1 MKIVVIIAVGMIII
15 PLLVLAGIKTCE
27 AIEEDYKRDAKVKCF
42 FRYFRKTD
50 YYKDDEPCLTFNQ
63 FLSFFNVAPER
74 WTIERRYDEG
84 RGVMIYDADDGNE
97 YTFHFT
103 TYGEQLKFIHWSE
116 NRQKHKKVINT
127 AKMMNGFIESVRRDS
142 QRAEEKAFA
151 EAQKL
156 HTEIEKRLEVQKE
169 EEK

>member
-1 MKIVVIIAVGMIII
+1 MKIVVIIAVGMIMI

-27 AIEEDYKRDAKVKCF
+27 AIDEDYKKATKVKCF

-74 WTIERRYDEG
+74 WTIEHRYNEG
-84 RGVMIYDADDGNE
+84 QCEMVYDADDGNE

-127 AKMMNGFIESVRRDS
+127 AKMMNGFIESVRRDAR
-142 QRAEEKAFA
+142 RAEQKSIE
-151 EAQKL
+151 ETQKL

-169 EEK
+169 GEK

>member
-1 MKIVVIIAVGMIII
+1 MKIVVIIAVGMIMI

-27 AIEEDYKRDAKVKCF
+27 AIDEDYKKATKVKCF
-42 FRYFRKTD
+42 FRSFRKTD

-74 WTIERRYDEG
+74 WTIEHRYNEG
-84 RGVMIYDADDGNE
+84 HCEMVYDADDGNE

-127 AKMMNGFIESVRRDS
+127 AKMMNGFIESVRRDAR
-142 QRAEEKAFA
+142 RAEQKSIE
-151 EAQKL
+151 ETQKL

-169 EEK
+169 GEK